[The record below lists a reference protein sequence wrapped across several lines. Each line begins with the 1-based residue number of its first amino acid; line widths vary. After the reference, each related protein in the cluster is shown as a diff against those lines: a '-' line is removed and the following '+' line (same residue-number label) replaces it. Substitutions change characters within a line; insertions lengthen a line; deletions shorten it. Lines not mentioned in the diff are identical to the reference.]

1 MNNVIIIDL
10 KSKVRYPVAPGR
22 TAIGRAP
29 ESDILL
35 AEAGISRKHALL
47 EREDDFVWIT
57 DLHSRNGTYLNQ
69 ERLESDERL
78 PLKRLDRISFG
89 TSLNEYVIEG
99 NRSLYDTTCAGP
111 PESGEP
117 DATPIETTARGDL
130 QNFGFPAGTIDFL
143 DAGVDVSMADQLKRK
158 YRPIRLLK
166 SGGMGKI
173 FLVQER
179 FSGRFVA
186 LKVMLDQ
193 LSTSIPHV
201 HQFVREAVI
210 TARLQHTNIIPVY
223 DIGFIEGNQLYYTM
237 RYVEGDQFGRLM
249 GSVSLKTRLA
259 ILQAAARA
267 VDYAHVLGLWH
278 RDLKPENILIHKGFD
293 RNGEVFVIDWGLVT
307 VQPGANYKL
316 DLPDIL
322 IDRRSFAF
330 EDRLIEAT
338 NEAITT
344 MTFDP
349 SSGTGEARLIG
360 TPAYMAP
367 EQCCNDQQKMGAV
380 SDVWA
385 FGVMLFE
392 AMTGEHPIPEHRNL
406 GPREI
411 ISRVLHWDYQ
421 SPRSIDP
428 GIPESLDS
436 LCRQML
442 QPPDE
447 RLLSLKLFIDELDH
461 FIRQ

>member
-1 MNNVIIIDL
+1 MNNIVLIDM
-10 KSKVRYPVAPGR
+10 KSKVRYPVAAGK
-22 TAIGRAP
+22 TKVGRAP
-29 ESDILL
+29 DSDILL
-35 AEAGISRKHALL
+35 TEVGISRNHAML

-57 DLHSRNGTYLNQ
+57 DLHSRNGTNVNR
-69 ERLESDERL
+69 ERVASEERV
-78 PLKRLDRISFG
+78 PLRRLDRISFG
-89 TSLNEYVIEG
+89 NSLKEYVIEG
-99 NRSLYDTTCAGP
+99 NRSLDDTTCACTTEFVEPGTTP
-111 PESGEP
+111 MES
-117 DATPIETTARGDL
+117 TAEGDL
-130 QNFGFPAGTIDFL
+130 RNFGFAPGTIDFL
-143 DAGVDVSMADQLKRK
+143 GEGINVSIADELKRK
-158 YRPIRLLK
+158 YLPIRLLK
-166 SGGMGKI
+166 SGGMGTI

-193 LSTSIPHV
+193 LCTSTPHV

-210 TARLQHTNIIPVY
+210 TARLQHIHIIPVY

-237 RYVEGDQFGRLM
+237 RYVEGEPFARLLR
-249 GSVSLKTRLA
+249 SVSLKTRLA

-293 RNGEVFVIDWGLVT
+293 KNGEVFVIDWGLVS

-322 IDRRSFAF
+322 IDRRSFTF
-330 EDRLIEAT
+330 EDRLIDET
-338 NEAITT
+338 SEAITT
-344 MTFDP
+344 MILDP
-349 SSGTGEARLIG
+349 APGTGTARLIG

-367 EQCCNDQQKMGAV
+367 EQCRNDQQTMGTI

-392 AMTGEHPIPEHRNL
+392 AITGEHPIPDHREL
-406 GPREI
+406 GSREI
-411 ISRVLHWDYQ
+411 VSRVLHQDYRR
-421 SPRSIDP
+421 PKSIDP
-428 GIPESLDS
+428 SIPDPLDL
-436 LCRQML
+436 LCTRML
-442 QPPDE
+442 KPPDE
-447 RLLSLKLFIDELDH
+447 RLVSLKLFIDELDS

>member
-1 MNNVIIIDL
+1 
-10 KSKVRYPVAPGR
+10 
-22 TAIGRAP
+22 
-29 ESDILL
+29 
-35 AEAGISRKHALL
+35 
-47 EREDDFVWIT
+47 
-57 DLHSRNGTYLNQ
+57 LH
-69 ERLESDERL
+69 
-78 PLKRLDRISFG
+78 
-89 TSLNEYVIEG
+89 
-99 NRSLYDTTCAGP
+99 RS
-111 PESGEP
+111 
-117 DATPIETTARGDL
+117 
-130 QNFGFPAGTIDFL
+130 PAN
-143 DAGVDVSMADQLKRK
+143 S
-158 YRPIRLLK
+158 
-166 SGGMGKI
+166 
-173 FLVQER
+173 ER

-237 RYVEGDQFGRLM
+237 RYVEGEPFGRML
-249 GSVSLKTRLA
+249 GSVSLTTRLA
-259 ILQAAARA
+259 ILQSAARA

-278 RDLKPENILIHKGFD
+278 RDLKPENILIHKNFD

-307 VQPGANYKL
+307 VQAGANYKL

-330 EDRLIEAT
+330 EDRLLKDT

-344 MTFDP
+344 MHLDL
-349 SSGTGEARLIG
+349 SSGTGRGGLIG
-360 TPAYMAP
+360 TPTYMAP
-367 EQCCNDQQKMGAV
+367 EQCRNDQQNMGAV

-411 ISRVLHWDYQ
+411 AYRVLNQDYA
-421 SPRSIDP
+421 SPRTIGEP
-428 GIPESLDS
+428 HG
-436 LCRQML
+436 
-442 QPPDE
+442 
-447 RLLSLKLFIDELDH
+447 LLSIGSERTRRRPGPITTIAPLSRSLSTLVRFASNKATWSSGFLGTAPRKSTTEGLLSRRRARRVPKSVSAEIT
-461 FIRQ
+461 IRSS

>member
-1 MNNVIIIDL
+1 
-10 KSKVRYPVAPGR
+10 
-22 TAIGRAP
+22 
-29 ESDILL
+29 
-35 AEAGISRKHALL
+35 
-47 EREDDFVWIT
+47 
-57 DLHSRNGTYLNQ
+57 
-69 ERLESDERL
+69 
-78 PLKRLDRISFG
+78 
-89 TSLNEYVIEG
+89 
-99 NRSLYDTTCAGP
+99 
-111 PESGEP
+111 
-117 DATPIETTARGDL
+117 
-130 QNFGFPAGTIDFL
+130 
-143 DAGVDVSMADQLKRK
+143 
-158 YRPIRLLK
+158 
-166 SGGMGKI
+166 MGKI

-237 RYVEGDQFGRLM
+237 RYVEGDPFSRIL
-249 GSVSLKTRLA
+249 GSVSLKSRLA
-259 ILQAAARA
+259 VLQAAARA

-338 NEAITT
+338 NEAIST
-344 MTFDP
+344 MNLNP
-349 SSGTGEARLIG
+349 SPGTGTSPGTGEARLIG

-367 EQCCNDQQKMGAV
+367 EQCRNDQQKMGAV

-392 AMTGEHPIPEHRNL
+392 AITGEHPIPEHRNL
-406 GPREI
+406 GLKEI
-411 ISRVLHWDYQ
+411 ISRVLNQDYQ

-436 LCRQML
+436 LCRRML
-442 QPPDE
+442 KPPDE
-447 RLLSLKLFIDELDH
+447 RLLSLKPFIDELDQV
-461 FIRQ
+461 IRQ